1 MFMFIVITSETV
13 TKIYDPIGLYMNVK
27 PQNIKR
33 IKSDVINITVG
44 FPIFKMQTSAKSE
57 NALNVNKVYIE
68 NNVTTL
74 LKKNKTINN
83 TLYKFLPSL
92 LFSVYKFA
100 TKSYSEKELII
111 NTMSKFHAS
120 EFNNNNIEIK
130 MKIEKICY
138 KLNKEIKLNN
148 IFNKNNNNNDFL
160 DLQHY
165 DNQIT
170 PYIGSK
176 LIRFFS
182 SNDIEDYF
190 KKLCNVPEY
199 RIEIV
204 KHNVIS
210 NPDEASDH
218 EETFIINLSKFGITN
233 GSELFSN
240 LTISIREHLKNLIK
254 IVETAYKEDII
265 DRGINKIGGD
275 DYSFIT
281 KHTIRRTYLL
291 NLHEKF
297 ILYKLLI
304 DHTIYEEEIFFDI
317 FNHFKKQLKQKHD
330 IISNDELNEF
340 IQTINGQNKKI
351 LLNLEQTLSSE
362 EYISETPLNTKETKQ
377 IEFLIEAEIQLS
389 HRVNLINQNS
399 LNQQWLI
406 LDNINKQRDIV
417 LNATKEKTIYH
428 NEFYKDRVFSYMT
441 GILSHLEGITIP
453 MYTTVGKILKT
464 GSKGATDMLGGI
476 GLAVGQGVGNVVF
489 GVYNGLFGTWSW
501 LMGIATLSILPTL
514 FVGIISWK
522 IGGIKMAFSLTKWVV
537 YKTYVVITYIPRK
550 IVYLI
555 CNQFPSAGANAI
567 GANEIG
573 ANEIGAN
580 ANAIGANAIGAN
592 ANAIGQNNKIIKKRI
607 KYRKL

>member
-1 MFMFIVITSETV
+1 MLSKITKCLLMFMFIVITSETV

-44 FPIFKMQTSAKSE
+44 FPIKKIQKSAKLVNS
-57 NALNVNKVYIE
+57 LNVKKLYLT

-74 LKKNKTINN
+74 LKRNKTINN

-100 TKSYSEKELII
+100 TKSYTEKELII

-120 EFNNNNIEIK
+120 EFNNNNNEIK

-148 IFNKNNNNNDFL
+148 ILNNNNNNNDFL
-160 DLQHY
+160 DLHHY
-165 DNQIT
+165 DNQNT

-176 LIRFFS
+176 VVRFFS
-182 SNDIEDYF
+182 SNDIENYF
-190 KKLCNVPEY
+190 KKLCHVPEY
-199 RIEIV
+199 RIEII
-204 KHNVIS
+204 KHYA
-210 NPDEASDH
+210 DADADASDL
-218 EETFIINLSKFGITN
+218 EETFIINLSKFGITD
-233 GSELFSN
+233 GFELFSN

-265 DRGINKIGGD
+265 DKGINKIGGD

-304 DHTIYEEEIFFDI
+304 DHTIYEEEIFVDI
-317 FNHFKKQLKQKHD
+317 FHHFKKHLKQKYD

-340 IQTINGQNKKI
+340 IQNIKNQNKKI
-351 LLNLEQTLSSE
+351 LLNLEEILSSE
-362 EYISETPLNTKETKQ
+362 EYSSETPLNTKESKQ
-377 IEFLIEAEIQLS
+377 IEFLIEAELQLS
-389 HRVNLINQNS
+389 DRVNLINQNS

-441 GILSHLEGITIP
+441 GFLSHLEGITIP
-453 MYTTVGKILKT
+453 MYSTVGNILKT

-476 GLAVGQGVGNVVF
+476 GLVVGEGVGNVF
-489 GVYNGLFGTWSW
+489 SGVYNGLFGTWSW

-522 IGGIKMAFSLTKWVV
+522 IGGIKLAFSLTKWVV

-550 IVYLI
+550 VFYIV
-555 CNQFPSAGANAI
+555 CNSFPS
-567 GANEIG
+567 
-573 ANEIGAN
+573 
-580 ANAIGANAIGAN
+580 AIGANAIEPKK
-592 ANAIGQNNKIIKKRI
+592 KIIKYRNI
-607 KYRKL
+607 YRKI